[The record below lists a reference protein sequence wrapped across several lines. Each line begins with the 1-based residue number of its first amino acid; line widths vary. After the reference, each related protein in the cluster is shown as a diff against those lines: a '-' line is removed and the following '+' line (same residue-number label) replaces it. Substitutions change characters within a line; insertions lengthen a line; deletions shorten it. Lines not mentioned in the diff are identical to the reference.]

1 MEVGLIFK
9 IAAVG
14 ILVSVIYQ
22 VLKHSGRE
30 EQAFL
35 TSLAGLVLVLFWIIP
50 YIKDLFQSIKDISH
64 CKGCG
69 MDIVKVAVIGI
80 AGVMLSI
87 IMKNSRSEYA
97 QLVALVTAAVVFCY
111 VTARIKIVIESVN
124 GFMGHV
130 GVESRYITILVKMTG
145 IAYVSEFASSM
156 CRDAGYQ
163 AVASQIEIF
172 AKLSLLAV
180 SLPVVTALIN
190 TIESSI

>member
-1 MEVGLIFK
+1 
-9 IAAVG
+9 
-14 ILVSVIYQ
+14 
-22 VLKHSGRE
+22 
-30 EQAFL
+30 
-35 TSLAGLVLVLFWIIP
+35 
-50 YIKDLFQSIKDISH
+50 
-64 CKGCG
+64 

-87 IMKNSRSEYA
+87 IMKNSRSEYV

>member
-1 MEVGLIFK
+1 M
-9 IAAVG
+9 
-14 ILVSVIYQ
+14 
-22 VLKHSGRE
+22 
-30 EQAFL
+30 
-35 TSLAGLVLVLFWIIP
+35 
-50 YIKDLFQSIKDISH
+50 
-64 CKGCG
+64 
-69 MDIVKVAVIGI
+69 
-80 AGVMLSI
+80 
-87 IMKNSRSEYA
+87 
-97 QLVALVTAAVVFCY
+97 TAAVVFCY

>member
-1 MEVGLIFK
+1 MFLRVG
-9 IAAVG
+9 
-14 ILVSVIYQ
+14 
-22 VLKHSGRE
+22 R
-30 EQAFL
+30 
-35 TSLAGLVLVLFWIIP
+35 
-50 YIKDLFQSIKDISH
+50 IS
-64 CKGCG
+64 KTG

>member
-1 MEVGLIFK
+1 
-9 IAAVG
+9 
-14 ILVSVIYQ
+14 
-22 VLKHSGRE
+22 
-30 EQAFL
+30 
-35 TSLAGLVLVLFWIIP
+35 
-50 YIKDLFQSIKDISH
+50 
-64 CKGCG
+64 

-97 QLVALVTAAVVFCY
+97 QLAK
-111 VTARIKIVIESVN
+111 IKIVIESVN

>member
-1 MEVGLIFK
+1 
-9 IAAVG
+9 
-14 ILVSVIYQ
+14 
-22 VLKHSGRE
+22 
-30 EQAFL
+30 
-35 TSLAGLVLVLFWIIP
+35 
-50 YIKDLFQSIKDISH
+50 
-64 CKGCG
+64 

-145 IAYVSEFASSM
+145 IAYVSEFAS
-156 CRDAGYQ
+156 
-163 AVASQIEIF
+163 
-172 AKLSLLAV
+172 
-180 SLPVVTALIN
+180 
-190 TIESSI
+190 